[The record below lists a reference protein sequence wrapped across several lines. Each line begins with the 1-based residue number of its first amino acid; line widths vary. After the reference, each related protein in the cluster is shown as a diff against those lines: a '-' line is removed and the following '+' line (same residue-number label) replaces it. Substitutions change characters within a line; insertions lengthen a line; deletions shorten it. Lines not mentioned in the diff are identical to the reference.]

1 MIRRGVI
8 VSCALAPLVV
18 VSGCGV
24 TGDERAARHVTDTF
38 LSAVQRHDG
47 PTACGQ
53 LSEGTVKKL
62 VQQDQMPCEKGILSL
77 KLDGASAGS
86 VRVYITSARAT
97 VAGGD
102 RLYLDRGP
110 NGWKISA
117 AGCKPQ
123 PQNQPDDCD
132 LED

>member
-1 MIRRGVI
+1 MARARRPLLVGTLLAT
-8 VSCALAPLVV
+8 ALG
-18 VSGCGV
+18 GCGV
-24 TGDERAARHVTDTF
+24 TGDERAARTAADTF
-38 LSAVQRHDG
+38 FLALKRHNG
-47 PTACGQ
+47 EGACRQ
-53 LSEGTVKKL
+53 LAEGTVKKL
-62 VQQDQMPCEKGILSL
+62 VEQEQMPCAQGIFSL
-77 KLDGASAGS
+77 TLQGASAGS

-102 RLYLDRGP
+102 RLYLDKGP

-123 PQNQPDDCD
+123 PHNQPDDCD